1 VREISIKSQ
10 LKPLIFYNLIILHS
24 MKFEEKINPIL
35 GGFFFFFFFFFFSL
49 FFSIFF
55 VFFFIFFLFPVER
68 QKKVKNT
75 WLEFSMKEIAWKE
88 LLSFLK

>member
-1 VREISIKSQ
+1 
-10 LKPLIFYNLIILHS
+10 

-35 GGFFFFFFFFFFSL
+35 GGFFFFFI
-49 FFSIFF
+49 IFF
-55 VFFFIFFLFPVER
+55 DFFCFFFFIFFLFPVER